1 MHASEPTPL
10 RARKFTQSSEYSQ
23 VKLSYNFLPEDQT
36 RLGQRR
42 SMMRNTILLVAAA
55 LICGVGYVETKT
67 SAGAQTEVGVKRASF
82 NADGSVNLPTG
93 YRQWFHIGTRF
104 KPIGINILDFLPT
117 KTPEIFNAYVEPKA
131 MSVFE
136 ATGKWPEGT
145 QIVKEFSTVKTG
157 ENCDEKT
164 SLCTTELGTGIYEA
178 GFIGLGM
185 MVKDR
190 QRFPNA
196 PGNWGFFS
204 FGHKPPPYDPTSVLQ
219 SEAKCAACHV
229 KLAAD
234 TDYVISKAHIGL
246 ARQ

>member
-1 MHASEPTPL
+1 
-10 RARKFTQSSEYSQ
+10 
-23 VKLSYNFLPEDQT
+23 
-36 RLGQRR
+36 
-42 SMMRNTILLVAAA
+42 MMRNAILLLAGALTCAA
-55 LICGVGYVETKT
+55 GYVETQ
-67 SAGAQTEVGVKRASF
+67 SWAAADPAAGAKRAFF

-104 KPIGINILDFLPT
+104 KPVGINILDFLPT

-131 MSVFE
+131 MNVFE
-136 ATGKWPEGT
+136 ATGKWPDGT

-164 SLCTTELGTGIYEA
+164 SLCTTELGTGIYEG

-190 QRFPNA
+190 QQFPNA

-204 FGHKPPPYDPTSVLQ
+204 FGHKPPPYNSTSPLQ

-229 KLAAD
+229 KLAGD

-246 ARQ
+246 SRR